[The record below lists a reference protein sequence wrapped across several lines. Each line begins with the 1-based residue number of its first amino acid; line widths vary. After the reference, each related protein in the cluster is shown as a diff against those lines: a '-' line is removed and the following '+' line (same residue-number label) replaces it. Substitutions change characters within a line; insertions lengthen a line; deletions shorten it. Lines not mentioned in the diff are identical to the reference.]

1 MSGVMDMLIILVMG
15 MVLQVYTYDKTY
27 KIVHFKYVPF
37 IVCQLCL
44 KKAIFKKSIEET
56 EY

>member
-1 MSGVMDMLIILVMG
+1 MLIILVMG

-37 IVCQLCL
+37 IVCKLYFP
-44 KKAIFKKSIEET
+44 KRSKN
-56 EY
+56 